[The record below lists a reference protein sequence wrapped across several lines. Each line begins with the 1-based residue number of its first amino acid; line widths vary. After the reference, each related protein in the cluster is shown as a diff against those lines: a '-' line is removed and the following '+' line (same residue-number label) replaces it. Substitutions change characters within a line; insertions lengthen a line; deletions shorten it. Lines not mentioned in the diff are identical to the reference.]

1 MTKEGKILV
10 NSASKGVINVLN
22 PINFKTIGSKFIV
35 PNDAYFYHFY
45 FEEPNIIFLGFKDK
59 DGTNIPFAQTG
70 TKLANIGVLTIKA
83 DEPSLQN

>member
-1 MTKEGKILV
+1 VDAILDSHTHKV
-10 NSASKGVINVLN
+10 YSETS
-22 PINFKTIGSKFIV
+22 
-35 PNDAYFYHFY
+35 
-45 FEEPNIIFLGFKDK
+45 KDK